1 MRHISMQKRKPNSLR
16 DNRPYLLAEKFEL
29 EGEESTGTLKVTGYV
44 RGGNGTNLVPR
55 LSVNRLVHIPGWGS
69 YQLSQ
74 VKQYRQMTY
83 SNYFSAFRA
92 VNKFW
97 TPDTLSPNMK
107 VVLGNIL

>member
-1 MRHISMQKRKPNSLR
+1 MRHLSMQKRKPNSLR

-74 VKQYRQMTY
+74 VKQFRQMT
-83 SNYFSAFRA
+83 FTTFRP
-92 VNKFW
+92 VNKFKAR
-97 TPDTLSPNMK
+97 DSLSGNIK
-107 VVLGNIL
+107 VVLEIIYKC